1 MLSKIINKLSAEIP
15 SESLEEKVQKK
26 FQQALS
32 LHQAGQLLEAQT
44 IYSEVL
50 KIQPQHAN
58 SLHFLGVIAYQTK
71 NPQLAVDLITQA
83 IAINPKSAAFYSNL
97 GVALM
102 DLKSLDQA
110 LDSYEKAIA
119 INSTNPDFHYNRG
132 NILAELKKL
141 DLAIISYE
149 RAIELNPNNAGYYY
163 NRGNVFK
170 ENKQLDLAI
179 RDYEKA
185 IELNPDH
192 EIYYAYANILL
203 ELKKLDLAIASYQ
216 RAIQL
221 KPDYAEAYSN
231 LGNVFVDLEDS
242 KTAIDHYEKAV
253 FLKPDYSEGYHNLAT
268 ALVNN
273 QQIDLAISNY
283 YKVLQLKTNF
293 QYLAGEIFFAK
304 SKICDWNSYDE
315 EKSILEKEI
324 KEGKKVVAPFH
335 SLSLVDSPELQR
347 RASEIY
353 VQQYDIDHAPEEISK
368 RERNKKIRI
377 AYYSA
382 DFHHHATAYLM
393 AGLFELHDKSKFE
406 LIAISFGP
414 ESNDDMRDRISASF
428 DKFIDVRF
436 LTDKEIA
443 ELSRELQIDIAIDL
457 KGFTQN
463 TRFGIFAYR
472 CAPIQVSY
480 LGYPGTLAASYM
492 DYIIADK
499 TLIPEDSKKHYSEK
513 IVYLPNS
520 YQVNDSKRKISDRIF
535 TRQELG
541 LPEEGFVF
549 CCLNNNYKISPA
561 DFDIWMRILKAVKGS
576 VIWLLEDNKIAAENL
591 RKEAEKRGVES
602 ERLIFAK
609 RMLLDEH
616 LARQKMAD
624 LFLDTLPY
632 NAHTTCSD
640 ALWAGLPVLTLIG
653 KSFASRVAA
662 SLLNAIELP
671 ELLTQSEQEYEA
683 KAIELAMNPEKIK
696 EIKAKLERK
705 RLAATLFDTK
715 LFAKHI
721 ESAYEEMY
729 EKYQGDLTPD
739 HIEITA
745 INLN

>member
-1 MLSKIINKLSAEIP
+1 MLSKIINKFSAEIP
-15 SESLEEKVQKK
+15 SESLEEQVQKK

-58 SLHFLGVIAYQTK
+58 SLHFLGVAAYQTK

-102 DLKSLDQA
+102 DLKDLDRA

-231 LGNVFVDLEDS
+231 LGNAFVDLEDN

-273 QQIDLAISNY
+273 QQIDLAITSY
-283 YKVLQLKTNF
+283 YKVLQLKPDF

-304 SKICDWNSYDE
+304 SKICDWNSYYE
-315 EKSILEKEI
+315 EKSILEKKI

-353 VQQYDIDHAPEEISK
+353 VQQYDIEYAPEEISK
-368 RERNKKIRI
+368 KERNKKIRI
-377 AYYSA
+377 GYYSA
-382 DFHHHATAYLM
+382 DFHAHAMGYLL
-393 AGLFELHDKSKFE
+393 ANLYEFHNKSKFE
-406 LIAISFGP
+406 LIAFSFGP
-414 ESNDDMRDRISASF
+414 DRDDETRKRIAAAF
-428 DKFIDVRF
+428 DKFIDVR
-436 LTDKEIA
+436 LKNDEEIA
-443 ELSRELQIDIAIDL
+443 ALSREMGIDVAVDL
-457 KGFTQN
+457 NGFTQN
-463 TRFGIFAYR
+463 MRLGIFAFR
-472 CAPIQVSY
+472 CAPIQVNY
-480 LGYPGTLAASYM
+480 LGYPGTMAAPYM

-499 TLIPEDSKKHYSEK
+499 IVIPEENKKYYSEK
-513 IVYLPNS
+513 IAYLPNS
-520 YQVNDSKRKISDRIF
+520 YQPNDSKRQILDKNF

-541 LPEEGFVF
+541 LPEDGFVF
-549 CCLNNNYKISPA
+549 CCFNNNFKILPQTFES
-561 DFDIWMRILKAVKGS
+561 WMRILKAVPDS
-576 VIWLLEDNKIAAENL
+576 LIWLFEDNESAAKNL

-602 ERLIFAK
+602 GRLIFAK
-609 RMLLDEH
+609 RTKLEDH
-616 LARQKMAD
+616 LARQKSAD

-662 SLLNAIELP
+662 SLLNAIRLP
-671 ELLTQSEQEYEA
+671 ELITNSEQEYEE
-683 KAIELAMNPEKIK
+683 KAIELALNSEKLK
-696 EIKAKLERK
+696 EVKEKLEK
-705 RLAATLFDTK
+705 HRLTTPLFDTK

-721 ESAYEEMY
+721 EAAYEEMY
-729 EKYQGDLTPD
+729 KKYQDDLAPSN
-739 HIEITA
+739 IEIS
-745 INLN
+745 